1 MSTQFPLAYAEVQ
14 IALTDA
20 ATRAQVRIPND
31 LWHVVLFYTVGE
43 VTREASSRRGIDYEP
58 YLYKTGLF
66 ERAWPALRKPIE
78 SVLPEL
84 VSGHMPLDEA
94 ARRLVLSL
102 R

>member
-1 MSTQFPLAYAEVQ
+1 MSTQFPYAKVQ

-43 VTREASSRRGIDYEP
+43 VTREALSRRSIDYEP
-58 YLYKTGLF
+58 VPVQDRTIRAGL
-66 ERAWPALRKPIE
+66 AALRKPIE
-78 SVLPEL
+78 SVLPEF
-84 VSGHMPLDEA
+84 VSGQVPLDEA